1 VPATVLNTGSSNND
15 QPPRACDCGLNAKQ
29 ASPNVTFAKLPAD
42 GYLLFGTRV
51 IRMFAYAFLSVV
63 LVLYLA
69 QLGLNEGFIGLLL
82 SLTLIGDAA
91 ISLWMTTS
99 ADRIGRRRILIA
111 GAGLMLFAGVLFAV
125 TDRVALLLI
134 AAIIGVIS
142 PSGYEVGPFLP
153 VEQSA
158 LSQIVPDRLRTQV
171 FAWYNLVGS
180 FATAAGALCG
190 GGLTQFLQQAGVIP
204 LNSYRTVVV
213 LYGVMGVLLGTLFTK
228 LSPEIEAVHS
238 DGLPIPTRLGLHRS
252 RSIVLKLSTLFGLD
266 AFAGGFVVQSLVAYW
281 FHVRFGVEPAALGG
295 IFFGANILAGIS
307 ALAAA
312 WVAARIGL
320 VNTMV
325 FTHLPSN
332 LFLMLVPLMPNLPLA
347 IIVLFVRFSISQMDV
362 PARQSYTMA
371 VVAPDERSAAA
382 GVTGIARS
390 IGAAISPTFAGVF
403 LGNPVLLG
411 APFFVAGAL
420 KVVYDI
426 LIYRSFREIKERE
439 HEVHRSEE
447 ADSRAENE

>member
-1 VPATVLNTGSSNND
+1 VIFS
-15 QPPRACDCGLNAKQ
+15 
-29 ASPNVTFAKLPAD
+29 KLPAD
-42 GYLLFGTRV
+42 GYILFGTRV
-51 IRMFAYAFLSVV
+51 IRMFAYGFLSVV

-69 QLGLNEGFIGLLL
+69 QLGLSEGLIGLLL
-82 SLTLIGDAA
+82 SLTLVGDAA
-91 ISLWMTTS
+91 ISLWMTTT

-111 GAGLMLFAGVLFAV
+111 GAGLMLLAGVLFAV

-134 AAIIGVIS
+134 AAIVGVIS

-153 VEQSA
+153 VEQAA
-158 LSQIVPDRLRTQV
+158 LSQIVPDGLRTQV

-190 GGLTQFLQQAGVIP
+190 GVLTEVLQQAGIIP
-204 LNSYRTVVV
+204 LNSYRTVLV
-213 LYGVMGVLLGTLFTK
+213 LYGVMGVILAVVFTQ
-228 LSPEIEAVHS
+228 LSPQVEAVHA
-238 DGLPIPTRLGLHRS
+238 DGPQTQTRFGLHRS
-252 RSIVLKLSTLFGLD
+252 RRIVLKLSTLFGLD

-281 FHVRFGVEPAALGG
+281 FHVRFGVEPAALGA
-295 IFFGANILAGIS
+295 IFFGANIFAGIS

-332 LFLMLVPLMPNLPLA
+332 VLLMLVPLMPNLPLA
-347 IIVLFVRFSISQMDV
+347 IAVLFARFSISQLDV

-382 GVTGIARS
+382 GITGIARS
-390 IGAAISPTFAGVF
+390 IGAAISPAIAGACF
-403 LGNPVLLG
+403 SNPSLLG
-411 APFFVAGAL
+411 VPFLLAGAL
-420 KVVYDI
+420 KIIYDV
-426 LIYRSFREIKERE
+426 LLYRGFRDR
-439 HEVHRSEE
+439 RTT
-447 ADSRAENE
+447 A

>member
-1 VPATVLNTGSSNND
+1 
-15 QPPRACDCGLNAKQ
+15 
-29 ASPNVTFAKLPAD
+29 VTFAKLPAD
-42 GYLLFGTRV
+42 GYILFGTRV
-51 IRMFAYAFLSVV
+51 VRMFAYGFLSVV

-69 QLGLNEGFIGLLL
+69 QLGLSEWLIGLLL

-99 ADRIGRRRILIA
+99 ADRIGRRRILMA
-111 GAGLMLFAGVLFAV
+111 GAALMLFAGVLFAV
-125 TDRVALLLI
+125 TDRVALLLV

-142 PSGYEVGPFLP
+142 PSGNEVGPFLS
-153 VEQSA
+153 VEQAA
-158 LSQIVPDRLRTQV
+158 LSQIIPDGLRTRV
-171 FAWYNLVGS
+171 FARYNLVAS

-190 GGLTQFLQQAGVIP
+190 GGLTQFLQQVGVIP
-204 LNSYRTVVV
+204 LNSYRTVLVF
-213 LYGVMGVLLGTLFTK
+213 YGVIGVLLAALFTQ
-228 LSPEIEAVHS
+228 LSPEVEAVHS
-238 DGLPIPTRLGLHRS
+238 DGPPTPTRFGLHRS
-252 RSIVLKLSTLFGLD
+252 RKIVLKLSTLFGLD

-312 WVAARIGL
+312 WVAERIGL

-332 LFLMLVPLMPNLPLA
+332 ILLMLVPLMPNLSLA
-347 IIVLFVRFSISQMDV
+347 IVVLCARFAISQMDV

-382 GVTGIARS
+382 GITGIARS
-390 IGAAISPTFAGVF
+390 IGAAISPAIAGAF
-403 LGNPVLLG
+403 LSNPVLLG
-411 APFFVAGAL
+411 VPFFLAGGL
-420 KVVYDI
+420 KFIYDI
-426 LIYRSFREIKERE
+426 WLYRSSRDVNKQD
-439 HEVHRSEE
+439 HEPVMLGK
-447 ADSRAENE
+447 D

>member
-1 VPATVLNTGSSNND
+1 
-15 QPPRACDCGLNAKQ
+15 
-29 ASPNVTFAKLPAD
+29 
-42 GYLLFGTRV
+42 
-51 IRMFAYAFLSVV
+51 MFAYGFLSVV
-63 LVLYLA
+63 LVRYLA
-69 QLGLNEGFIGLLL
+69 QLGLNEGLIGLLL

-91 ISLWMTTS
+91 ISLWMTTT

-111 GAGLMLFAGVLFAV
+111 GASLMLFAGILFAV

-142 PSGYEVGPFLP
+142 PSGNEVGPFLP
-153 VEQSA
+153 VEQAA
-158 LSQIVPDRLRTQV
+158 LSQIVPDGLRTQV

-190 GGLTQFLQQAGVIP
+190 GVLTEVLQQAGIIP
-204 LNSYRTVVV
+204 LNSYRTVLV
-213 LYGVMGVLLGTLFTK
+213 LYGVMGVILAVVFTQ
-228 LSPEIEAVHS
+228 LSPQVEAVHA
-238 DGLPIPTRLGLHRS
+238 DGPQTQTRFGLHRS
-252 RSIVLKLSTLFGLD
+252 RRIVLKLSTLFGLD

-281 FHVRFGVEPAALGG
+281 FHVRFGVEPAALGA
-295 IFFGANILAGIS
+295 IFFGANIFAGIS

-332 LFLMLVPLMPNLPLA
+332 VLLMLVPLMPNLPLA
-347 IIVLFVRFSISQMDV
+347 IAVLFARFSISQMDV

-382 GVTGIARS
+382 GITGIARS
-390 IGAAISPTFAGVF
+390 IGAAISPAIAGACF
-403 LGNPVLLG
+403 SNPSLLG
-411 APFFVAGAL
+411 APFLLAGAL
-420 KVVYDI
+420 KI
-426 LIYRSFREIKERE
+426 IRNGAPSSEGLLKHEIG
-439 HEVHRSEE
+439 
-447 ADSRAENE
+447 RAHV

>member
-1 VPATVLNTGSSNND
+1 M
-15 QPPRACDCGLNAKQ
+15 
-29 ASPNVTFAKLPAD
+29 TFAKLPAD
-42 GYLLFGTRV
+42 GYILFGTRV
-51 IRMFAYAFLSVV
+51 IRMFAYGFLSVV

-69 QLGLNEGFIGLLL
+69 QLGLSEGLIGLLL

-99 ADRIGRRRILIA
+99 ADRLGRRRILMA
-111 GAGLMLFAGVLFAV
+111 GAALMLFAGVLFAV
-125 TDRVALLLI
+125 TDKLALLLI

-142 PSGYEVGPFLP
+142 PSGYEVGPFLS
-153 VEQSA
+153 VEQAA

-180 FATAAGALCG
+180 FATAAGALSG
-190 GGLTQFLQQAGVIP
+190 GGLTQLLQQAGVIP

-213 LYGVMGVLLGTLFTK
+213 LYGVMGVLLGALFTQ
-228 LSPEIEAVHS
+228 LSPEVEAVHS
-238 DGLPIPTRLGLHRS
+238 DGPQTPTRLGLHRS
-252 RSIVLKLSTLFGLD
+252 RSVVLKLSTLFGLD

-332 LFLMLVPLMPNLPLA
+332 VLLMLVPLMPNLSSA
-347 IIVLFVRFSISQMDV
+347 IAVLFARFSISQMDV
-362 PARQSYTMA
+362 PPRQSYTMA

-411 APFFVAGAL
+411 APFFVGGAL

-426 LIYRSFREIKERE
+426 LLYRSFREIKERE
-439 HEVHRSEE
+439 HED
-447 ADSRAENE
+447 ALLGKD

>member
-1 VPATVLNTGSSNND
+1 M
-15 QPPRACDCGLNAKQ
+15 
-29 ASPNVTFAKLPAD
+29 TFTRLTAD
-42 GYLLFGTRV
+42 GYILFGTRV
-51 IRMFAYAFLSVV
+51 IRMFAYGFLSVV

-69 QLGLNEGFIGLLL
+69 QLGLRQGMIGLLL
-82 SLTLIGDAA
+82 SFTLIGDAA

-99 ADRIGRRRILIA
+99 ADRVGRRRILIA
-111 GAGLMLFAGVLFAV
+111 GAGLMLFAGVLFAA
-125 TDRVALLLI
+125 TDKLALLLI

-142 PSGYEVGPFLP
+142 PSGYEVGPFLS
-153 VEQSA
+153 VEQAA

-190 GGLTQFLQQAGVIP
+190 GGLTQLLQHVGLIH

-213 LYGVMGVLLGTLFTK
+213 LYGVVGVLLATLFTR
-228 LSPEIEAVHS
+228 LSPLVEAVHS
-238 DGLPIPTRLGLHRS
+238 DGPKTPSRFGLHRS

-312 WVAARIGL
+312 WVAERIGL

-332 LFLMLVPLMPNLPLA
+332 ILLMFVPLMPNLSLA
-347 IIVLFVRFSISQMDV
+347 IIVLFARFAISQMDV
-362 PARQSYTMA
+362 PPRQSYTMA
-371 VVAPDERSAAA
+371 VVAPNERSAAA

-390 IGAAISPTFAGVF
+390 IGAAISPTIAGAF
-403 LGNPVLLG
+403 LSNPVLLG

-420 KVVYDI
+420 KVIYDI
-426 LIYRSFREIKERE
+426 LLYRSFREVKERE
-439 HEVHRSEE
+439 HED
-447 ADSRAENE
+447 ALLGKD